1 MECTQRTMLLECCAA
16 TMHAYTKAS
25 IKWQD
30 LTSRANTPEYR
41 DSRSARETARIQAD
55 LATFELEQHER
66 LHLCYPAAAA
76 Y

>member
-1 MECTQRTMLLECCAA
+1 MACDERTVLLERCAE

>member
-1 MECTQRTMLLECCAA
+1 MLLECCAA
-16 TMHAYTKAS
+16 TMHIYTKAS

-55 LATFELEQHER
+55 LATYELEQHER
-66 LHLCYPAAAA
+66 VHLCYPAAAGA
-76 Y
+76 N